1 MTPAELGAAIHEGLR
16 LLIRPAI
23 PTERALGEAV
33 AHILHG
39 RGYCFEREFA
49 LNGRDRPDFVVGLAP
64 VIAIELKVKSSPA
77 EVMRQLARYAEH
89 PDVSGMLLITT
100 RSAHTSLPAT
110 LGGKPL
116 AVCLITDL
124 YL

>member
-1 MTPAELGAAIHEGLR
+1 MNTQQLGAAIHEGLR
-16 LLIRPAI
+16 LTRPAI
-23 PTERALGEAV
+23 PTEKALGDAV
-33 AHILHG
+33 ARVLWE
-39 RGYCFEREFA
+39 RGYRFEREYELA
-49 LNGRDRPDFVVGLAP
+49 PRDRPDFVVGLVP
-64 VIAIELKVKSSPA
+64 VVAVELKVKGSPA
-77 EVMRQLARYAEH
+77 EVLRQLARYAEH
-89 PDVSGMLLITT
+89 GDVSGMLLITT